1 MALRLSPGLRN
12 KMLGINTN
20 MLTNA
25 SFASDFTGW
34 SQLSG
39 TTVRNSGTG
48 ADGTAGFASCTGSG
62 SAVGK
67 FTTAGAITVKSNQ
80 LYRLTYYYYKPA
92 SGGVSG
98 KCLVGTTSGGNEL
111 LEVAHDDTVGS
122 WVKKE
127 HVFRT
132 AASTTSIYVSFE
144 TATTGASDVCY
155 FDEVTLSHAAASL
168 QEVFYKG
175 FIKIY
180 TGSQPTTADN
190 APTGTLLCTV
200 YSDGTSAGLSFGDA
214 SAGVMAK
221 TVAETWSGTAVATG
235 TAGWFR
241 LVAPSDGG
249 SSSQTDER
257 LDGSVATSGAQLN
270 MSSTSIVSGAVQT
283 ISTFSIT
290 MPAE

>member
-1 MALRLSPGLRN
+1 MALRLSTGLRN
-12 KMLGINTN
+12 KMLGIKTN
-20 MLTNA
+20 MFTNGT
-25 SFASDFTGW
+25 FATDFTGW
-34 SQLSG
+34 TQLSG
-39 TTVRNSGTG
+39 TAARNSGSG
-48 ADGTAGFASCTGSG
+48 ANATTGFAECTGSG
-62 SAVGK
+62 AAAGK
-67 FTTAGAITVKSNQ
+67 FTTAAGITVKSNQ
-80 LYRLTYYYYKPA
+80 LYRLTYYYQKPV

-111 LEVAHDDTVGS
+111 LEVVHDDTAGS

-127 HVFRT
+127 VCFRT
-132 AASTTSIYVSFE
+132 GASTTSVYVSFQ
-144 TATTGASDVCY
+144 TASTGASDVCY
-155 FDEVTLSHAAASL
+155 FDEITLSHAAESV
-168 QEVFYKG
+168 QEIFYKG

-180 TGSQPTTADN
+180 TGSQPTTSND

-200 YSDGTSAGLSFGDA
+200 YSDGTAAGLSFGDA
-214 SAGVMAK
+214 SAGVLAK
-221 TVAETWSGTAVATG
+221 TVGETWSGTAVATG

-241 LVAPSDGG
+241 LVAPADGG
-249 SSSQTDER
+249 ASSQIDER

>member
-1 MALRLSPGLRN
+1 MALRLSTGLRN

-20 MLTNA
+20 MFTNGT
-25 SFASDFTGW
+25 FASDFTGW

-48 ADGTAGFASCTGSG
+48 ADGSAGFASCTGSG
-62 SAVGK
+62 AAVGK
-67 FTTAGAITVKSNQ
+67 FTTAAAITVKSNQ
-80 LYRLTYYYYKPA
+80 LYRVSYYYQKPV

-98 KCLVGTTSGGNEL
+98 KCMVGSTSGGNEL
-111 LEVAHDDTVGS
+111 LEVIHDDAAGS
-122 WVKKE
+122 WVKKDL
-127 HVFRT
+127 VFRT
-132 AASTTSIYVSFE
+132 GSSTTSIYLSFE
-144 TATTGASDVCY
+144 TSSTGASDVCY
-155 FDEVTLSHAAASL
+155 FDEITLSHAAASV
-168 QEVFYKG
+168 QEIFRKG

-180 TGSQPTTADN
+180 TGSQPTTSND
-190 APTGTLLCTV
+190 APTGTLLCTI
-200 YSDGTSAGLSFGDA
+200 YSDGSAAGLTFGDS
-214 SAGVMAK
+214 SAGVLAK
-221 TVAETWSGTAVATG
+221 TVGETWSGTAVATG

-270 MSSTSIVSGAVQT
+270 MSSTSISSGAVQT

>member
-1 MALRLSPGLRN
+1 MALRLSTGLRN
-12 KMLGINTN
+12 KILGINTN
-20 MLTNA
+20 MFTNGT
-25 SFASDFTGW
+25 FASDFSTW

-39 TTVRNSGTG
+39 ATVRNSGTG
-48 ADGTAGFASCTGSG
+48 ANGTTGFASCTGSG

-67 FTTAGAITVKSNQ
+67 FTTASAVAVKSNQ
-80 LYRLTYYYYKPA
+80 LYKLTYYFQKPI

-111 LEVAHDDTVGS
+111 VEVVHDDTAGS
-122 WVKKE
+122 WIKKE
-127 HVFRT
+127 LIFRT
-132 AASTTSIYVSFE
+132 GASTTSIYLSFQ
-144 TATTGASDVCY
+144 TATTGGSDTCC
-155 FDEVTLSHAAASL
+155 FDEITLSHAAESL

-180 TGSQPTTADN
+180 TGSQPTSSND
-190 APTGTLLCTV
+190 APSGMLLCTI
-200 YSDGTSAGLSFGDA
+200 YSDGTAAGLSFGEA
-214 SAGVMAK
+214 SGGVMAK
-221 TVAETWSGTAVATG
+221 TISETWSGTAVATG

-241 LVAPSDGG
+241 LVAPGDSG